1 MLHQG
6 AGRGVGLSVVLAGKG
21 VEVPDAHVGCGGGRN
36 TGTDG
41 LMGECGATACAS
53 LDGVEI

>member
-1 MLHQG
+1 M
-6 AGRGVGLSVVLAGKG
+6 GLSVVLAGKG